1 MGSRTYIGKHVSILE
16 MSKLIPEL
24 VHRFD
29 FTLDP
34 SLAAPD
40 SNWTTSNYWFV
51 QPVNFSVKVRRQ
63 DV

>member
-1 MGSRTYIGKHVSILE
+1 

-24 VHRFD
+24 VRRFD

-40 SNWTTSNYWFV
+40 SSWITSNYWFV
-51 QPVNFSVKVRRQ
+51 QPVNFSVKVRRR
-63 DV
+63 DA